1 MSSEEKFWCRRKGR
15 WASPGDECAECPE
28 RARGE
33 CDPRAE
39 LLSAGR
45 YRYVLKLD
53 VDWMPDDPGWLEEWR
68 RARRLVLEGLYGLE
82 VLRFYIDRTERGFHA
97 WIHVASPRRLGDADV
112 NRLQFV
118 LGDDATRCK
127 INADKIRNGIGDWNR
142 LFSKVIWRRKSRYYV
157 RCERCGTVI
166 PLVGF
171 VKVEDCARLG
181 GDKIK

>member
-1 MSSEEKFWCRRKGR
+1 VSSEEKFWCGWKGR

-33 CDPRAE
+33 CDPRSE

-53 VDWMPDDPGWLEEWR
+53 VDWMPDDPRWLEEWKE
-68 RARRLVLEGLYGLE
+68 ARRLVLERMYGLE
-82 VLRFYIDRTERGFHA
+82 VLRFYTERTERGFHA

-127 INADKIRNGIGDWNR
+127 INAEKIKAGIGDWNR
-142 LFSKVIWRRKSRYYV
+142 LFSRVIWRRRSKYYV
-157 RCERCGTVI
+157 RCMRCGAVI
-166 PLVGF
+166 PIL
-171 VKVEDCARLG
+171 RLPREE
-181 GDKIK
+181 KKLNS